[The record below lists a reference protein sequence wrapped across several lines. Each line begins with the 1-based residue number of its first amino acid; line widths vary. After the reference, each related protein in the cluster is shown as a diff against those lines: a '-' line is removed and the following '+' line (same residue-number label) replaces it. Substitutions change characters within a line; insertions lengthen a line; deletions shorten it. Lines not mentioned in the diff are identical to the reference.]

1 MGRLDLIKH
10 LVAPK
15 PFLLKQRSVGGVVGW
30 VFDLLDGD
38 DGPIVALWGCHV
50 DENLQDG
57 LGPVTSVG
65 QQTKVRQRL
74 LRGTSLSFTFGQLVT

>member
-50 DENLQDG
+50 DENL
-57 LGPVTSVG
+57 
-65 QQTKVRQRL
+65 
-74 LRGTSLSFTFGQLVT
+74 